1 MTRND
6 LKIYF
11 VERFQELLN
20 RNTIDSYRV
29 RCNNVLSLICELRDV
44 IENWLKGYVQRFETV
59 CLCAEETLAA
69 MKEDDILDYSIYDKQ
84 LMIDDL
90 TALLKADQKTRG
102 ELGNQTI
109 YLLDKCICSNK
120 NTYLDRLYTAINEI
134 LEFNDDIKEEEF
146 YHSAEKLNKLT
157 GALACELLNERF
169 SLRHLYRESVKLKDK
184 VAVFSDAFAQFKQ
197 AHYHQV
203 PFNDYIVV
211 LKMNGGKNKRLTSLQ
226 GFSST
231 SPEHLVPEC
240 SKTDKTSKFLTNR
253 GGLFYHTQVEAHD
266 SSMAVTMAVEQM
278 ESVLDKAMLGY
289 SILDVRVQKEALVVR
304 NCLDEKICMVQSIS
318 VTDTSYADDKQVVSN
333 MIDKISQIQNN
344 GNISVDVKDRLT
356 SALRHLRIGNMEVDT
371 GQQLVNYWVAL
382 EFIFSSPK
390 AIDSTI
396 SRLEKNLLNILM
408 CCYANRRMT
417 YINELIHK
425 NGTLDAQ
432 KDWWRLSD
440 AELHNLIAN
449 QTNLLVRFHL
459 QEMKSA
465 IRGNKDAVKAFF
477 STHKKHLYWHLYRIY
492 RYRNR
497 LIHEAAI
504 LPGLENVIRCQR
516 FYLVLLL
523 NQLIGFFTESTVENL
538 TMDSFFFE
546 YAQKYNLLISIV
558 KQEQS
563 AEERV
568 QKIMNIN
575 VYNELIRQ
583 HI

>member
-6 LKIYF
+6 LIIFF

-59 CLCAEETLAA
+59 CLCIEETMVA

-90 TALLKADQKTRG
+90 TALSKADQKTRG

-109 YLLDKCICSNK
+109 YLLDKCISSNK
-120 NTYLDRLYTAINEI
+120 NTYLDRLYTAIYEI
-134 LEFNDDIKEEEF
+134 LESNDDIANEEF
-146 YHSAEKLNKLT
+146 YNSAEKLNKLA

-169 SLRHLYRESVKLKDK
+169 SLRHLYRESVKLKNK
-184 VAVFSDAFAQFKQ
+184 VDDFSNAFAQFKQ

-203 PFNDYIVV
+203 PFNDYVVV
-211 LKMNGGKNKRLTSLQ
+211 LRMNGGKNKRLTTIQ
-226 GFSST
+226 GFSSA
-231 SPEHLVPEC
+231 SPELLVPDR
-240 SKTDKTSKFLTNR
+240 SKTDEISKFLTDR
-253 GGLFYHTQVEAHD
+253 GGLFYQTQIKAHD
-266 SSMAVTMAVEQM
+266 SSMAITMAVEQM

-289 SILDVRVQKEALVVR
+289 SILDVKVQKDALVVHK
-304 NCLDEKICMVQSIS
+304 CSDGIICMVQSIS

-344 GNISVDVKDRLT
+344 EDISVDVKDRLT
-356 SALRHLRIGNMEVDT
+356 SALRHLRIGNIEVDT

-408 CCYANRRMT
+408 CCYANRRML
-417 YINELIHK
+417 YLNELLHK

-432 KDWWRLSD
+432 KDWWSLPD
-440 AELHNLIAN
+440 AELNNLIAN
-449 QTNLLVRFHL
+449 QTSLLFRFHL

-465 IRGNKDAVKAFF
+465 LRGNKDAVKAFF

-523 NQLIGFFTESTVENL
+523 NQLIGYFTESTVKHL

-546 YAQKYNLLISIV
+546 YAQKHNMLINII

-563 AEERV
+563 VEERAR
-568 QKIMNIN
+568 KIMDIN
-575 VYNELIRQ
+575 VYNELIHK